1 MFSQLFI
8 PAFDTITAQKA
19 RTRLDYLAKIPGS
32 LGIIEDL
39 AVRLA
44 GITGKEYP
52 SFPQKTVVLFAA
64 DHDIALHNVSASGQE
79 VTEQQVRN
87 FLKGQ
92 GTINAFCRTANAKL
106 VVVDC
111 GMKNDMPALPGLV
124 HHKIVHGVRDFSEG
138 PAMTREEAVMCVQ
151 LGIDMAY
158 EQAQSG
164 TGLLACGEMGVGNTS
179 PTSAIT
185 AVFTHAKLEDIVN
198 KGSGIRPDL
207 VKQKCRLIR
216 QGLELNKPDP
226 RNGIDVLAKV
236 GGAEIGAMAGL
247 MLGAA
252 SLRIPCILD
261 GFIAAAAATIASAIH
276 PGVSAML
283 VGSHLSKARG
293 HALLMQ
299 HLGIPTYFDF
309 GMHLGEGAGAALFFP
324 VIDNAVRILTEMA
337 SLKELNIDRCNT

>member
-1 MFSQLFI
+1 MFSQIHI
-8 PAFDTITAQKA
+8 PAFDTIAAQKA
-19 RTRLDYLAKIPGS
+19 RTRLDSLAKIPGS
-32 LGIIEDL
+32 LGSLEDL

-44 GITGKEYP
+44 GITGKECP
-52 SFPQKTVVLFAA
+52 SFPKKTVVLFAA

-111 GMKNDMPALPGLV
+111 GMKNDMPDIPGLV
-124 HHKIVHGVRDFSEG
+124 HRKIVHGVRDFSSG
-138 PAMTREEAVMCVQ
+138 PAMTREEAVRCVQ
-151 LGIDMAY
+151 LGMDMAR
-158 EQAQSG
+158 EQAQAGAS
-164 TGLLACGEMGVGNTS
+164 LLACGEMGVGNTS
-179 PTSAIT
+179 PSSAIT
-185 AVFTHAKLEDIVN
+185 AVFTHAQLEDIVN

-216 QGLELNKPDP
+216 QGLEINKPDP
-226 RNGIDVLAKV
+226 EDGIDVLAKV

-252 SLRIPCILD
+252 RLRIPCILD
-261 GFIAAAAATIASAIH
+261 GFIAAAAAAIASAIH
-276 PGVSAML
+276 PGVTAML
-283 VGSHLSKARG
+283 TGSHLSKARG

-337 SLKELNIDRCNT
+337 SLKELCIDRCNT